1 MDSLKNE
8 LRESFIKPLKFKFLV
23 EKLRKEKLSHPEL
36 DSGSSS
42 NQESKKINED
52 TEMNS
57 V

>member
-23 EKLRKEKLSHPEL
+23 EKLRKEKQMLKNS
-36 DSGSSS
+36 
-42 NQESKKINED
+42 
-52 TEMNS
+52 EMGARGEGT